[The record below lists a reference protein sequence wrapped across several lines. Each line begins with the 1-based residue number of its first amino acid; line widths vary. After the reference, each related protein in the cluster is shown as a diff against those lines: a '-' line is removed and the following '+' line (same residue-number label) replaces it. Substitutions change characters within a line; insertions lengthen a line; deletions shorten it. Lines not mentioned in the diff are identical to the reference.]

1 MKRRIPHIASCLFF
15 LLLSFVSFPQ
25 TVTVKAAINRN
36 KILIG
41 EPIELKLEAT
51 VPQGVEANWF
61 PLDSMTHFEFIEKG
75 KIDTIGT
82 ADGKTYRQTLLITS
96 FDSGRWVV
104 PSLPLQS
111 GNKAYLTDSIP
122 VSVAYSN
129 FNPQQDYH
137 DIKDILDV
145 PNPNT
150 GYIDWVLLSLVVV
163 SVLAVIYFLRK
174 KVLVPQQAVV
184 LKVQSKIPP
193 LQEALQSLEELE
205 KQGWARNG
213 EAKAFH
219 TRLND
224 IFRWYLYRKANLP
237 AMEETSG
244 ELVLQ
249 LRQFNLP
256 GDAFTRLVQALRMGD
271 AVKFAKYQPGII
283 ENEDSLQ
290 TVRQSLG
297 ELEKI
302 ISS

>member
-1 MKRRIPHIASCLFF
+1 MKRRMPHITSCLFF
-15 LLLSFVSFPQ
+15 LLLSFVSFSQ

-51 VPQGVEANWF
+51 VPTGTDISWF

-82 ADGKTYRQTLLITS
+82 ADGRTFRQTLLITS

-104 PSLPLQS
+104 PSLPLVS

-150 GYIDWVLLSLVVV
+150 GYIDWVLVGLIVLSAAAIV
-163 SVLAVIYFLRK
+163 YFLQKQVQVPLQVIVK
-174 KVLVPQQAVV
+174 KAEPKL
-184 LKVQSKIPP
+184 PP

-205 KQGWARNG
+205 KRGWAKNG
-213 EAKAFH
+213 EVKAFH
-219 TRLND
+219 TQLND
-224 IFRWYLYRKANLP
+224 IFRRYL
-237 AMEETSG
+237 
-244 ELVLQ
+244 
-249 LRQFNLP
+249 
-256 GDAFTRLVQALRMGD
+256 
-271 AVKFAKYQPGII
+271 
-283 ENEDSLQ
+283 
-290 TVRQSLG
+290 
-297 ELEKI
+297 
-302 ISS
+302 